1 VNNTIIKIGSVSVDM
16 SMYRSYLLKNQFWA
30 KKGNEKGEEGNNREK
45 VFIKHDSEIG
55 GIYAIINNSDRKG
68 VKLIVNGEEHWFNNF
83 DKLDAFLSLLKQ
95 RENDFMKI
103 IRRKSMAKRLRTLE
117 I

>member
-1 VNNTIIKIGSVSVDM
+1 VCEEM

-30 KKGNEKGEEGNNREK
+30 KKGNEKELNSNGEK

-55 GIYAIINNSDRKG
+55 GIYAIININDRRG
-68 VKLIVNGEEHWFNNF
+68 VKIVVNGEEHWFNNF
-83 DKLDAFLSLLKQ
+83 DKLDTFLSRLKQ
-95 RENDFMKI
+95 REDDFIKI
-103 IRRKSMAKRLRTLE
+103 LKRKNISKKLRTLE